1 MIYCLILLFG
11 ECVIDK
17 KYFVLFSCVCFFF
30 YYSKIYKVKRP
41 ASISGSE
48 SLSKHLFKFCA
59 LFNLQK
65 EHRSCV
71 LSL

>member
-17 KYFVLFSCVCFFF
+17 KYFVLFSCVCFF
-30 YYSKIYKVKRP
+30 YSKIYKVKRP
-41 ASISGSE
+41 SSRSGSE

-59 LFNLQK
+59 LFNLQ
-65 EHRSCV
+65 RSIV
-71 LSL
+71 LAY